1 MNILLTNDDGI
12 DGGAFLDFAEALRSG
27 TSHSVYVLA
36 PDSDNSGVSGAMS
49 LIHRP
54 VRITT
59 RAENTWACSGTPVD
73 CVCIGLFGGLPVK
86 PDMVISGINAGPNIG
101 TDIIYSGTASA
112 ARQAA
117 LTGIPGIAVS
127 LDGGAESGQAPGG
140 FFWKQ
145 AIDYTVA
152 ALPDL
157 EALWTHDIFIN
168 VNIPNNPEGPLG
180 TRITFPS
187 IRLYNDIISVRTDS
201 DGRRFCEIQ
210 LGCFHTEPESGSDWE
225 AVSRNYVSISPVFL
239 HPVVRRDICAGAPAH
254 AGVDPRP
261 GRGSR
266 TAAAGL

>member
-12 DGGAFLDFAEALRSG
+12 DGEAFLDFAAALRAG
-27 TSHSVYVLA
+27 TSHSVWVIA
-36 PDSDNSGVSGAMS
+36 PDTNNSGVSGAMS

-54 VRITT
+54 ARLTE

-86 PDMVISGINAGPNIG
+86 PDMVVSGINAGPNIG

-117 LTGIPGIAVS
+117 LAGIPGIAVS
-127 LDGGAESGQAPGG
+127 LDDGAERGT
-140 FFWKQ
+140 FYWKQ

-157 EALWTHDIFIN
+157 EALWAHDVFIN
-168 VNIPNNPEGPLG
+168 VNIPNNPGGPLG
-180 TRITFPS
+180 ARVTFPS
-187 IRLYNDIISVRTDS
+187 IRRYNDTISVRPDAG
-201 DGRRFCEIQ
+201 GRRSCEIQ
-210 LGCFHTEPESGSDWE
+210 LGCFHAETEPGSDGD

-239 HPVVRRDICAGAPAH
+239 HPVVRRDMCAGAPAH
-254 AGVDPRP
+254 AGVAPRP
-261 GRGSR
+261 GRGGR
-266 TAAAGL
+266 